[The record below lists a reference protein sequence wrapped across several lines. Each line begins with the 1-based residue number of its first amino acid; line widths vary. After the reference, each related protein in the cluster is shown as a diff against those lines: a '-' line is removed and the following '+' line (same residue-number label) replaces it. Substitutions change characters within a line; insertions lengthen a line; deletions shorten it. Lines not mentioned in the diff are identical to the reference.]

1 MNYGISPLIFNF
13 SFTFLFF
20 FLIQGNHIT
29 AIRKLLHHTK
39 NAYPGIVIR
48 AAVPEELQMGIQ
60 DEQIAIDL
68 FKDKMDL
75 KGHQSTLPTSEGF
88 VWTQLVSNVST
99 PYIFAAIDLLYVDPI
114 DVNMIRMVRTIY
126 HVCTLGIK

>member
-1 MNYGISPLIFNF
+1 
-13 SFTFLFF
+13 
-20 FLIQGNHIT
+20 
-29 AIRKLLHHTK
+29 
-39 NAYPGIVIR
+39 
-48 AAVPEELQMGIQ
+48 MGIQ

-114 DVNMIRMVRTIY
+114 DVNMIRMVRIIY
-126 HVCTLGIK
+126 HNTCIKKYIYKINLAVLTYSGIKHVFR

>member
-1 MNYGISPLIFNF
+1 
-13 SFTFLFF
+13 
-20 FLIQGNHIT
+20 
-29 AIRKLLHHTK
+29 
-39 NAYPGIVIR
+39 
-48 AAVPEELQMGIQ
+48 MGIQ

-99 PYIFAAIDLLYVDPI
+99 PYIFAAIDILYVDPI
-114 DVNMIRMVRTIY
+114 DVNMIRMVRIIY
-126 HVCTLGIK
+126 HVCIYITYVKKINLAVFTYSGIKHVFR